1 MKKMKLSAII
11 LAIGLAIELF
21 FTVISCNLYSSDND
35 CALGAG
41 MLTIWFAWPLIL
53 IGVILFII
61 GFISWI
67 MKRRRSS

>member
-1 MKKMKLSAII
+1 MKKMKLSAVV

-21 FTVISCNLYSSDND
+21 FTVIPCSLYSSDND

-53 IGVILFII
+53 IGLILYII
-61 GFISWI
+61 GLISWI
-67 MKRRRSS
+67 IKKRQSS